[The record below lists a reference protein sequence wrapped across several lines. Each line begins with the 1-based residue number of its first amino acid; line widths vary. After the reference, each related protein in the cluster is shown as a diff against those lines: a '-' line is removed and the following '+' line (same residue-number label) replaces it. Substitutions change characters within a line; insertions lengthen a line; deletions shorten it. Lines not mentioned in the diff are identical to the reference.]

1 MARVK
6 CHPTLGV
13 ACQVSCLWGDISTS
27 AVVSA
32 SRPLKLRY
40 AASTNWLHRSKGCNV
55 ASCNRDAMP
64 RRVVSCMV
72 YPYGCHVVFSVRD
85 THKLRPL
92 LVHAVVARCMP
103 RCNSGCHL
111 MSRRR
116 ESTAAATRCSLTACR
131 AAAVLQRRVLCC
143 AVATQSPAL
152 LFLRRRQI
160 HDVPAPPC
168 DEAHGGRDLA
178 QRADLR
184 GTAAA
189 AHGSIGRNT
198 VQRSATQCN
207 HATMLQ
213 HGATCCNRSG
223 ATGQS

>member
-1 MARVK
+1 LQPVQSHATVSSIDERATGAVVCGACKM
-6 CHPTLGV
+6 PFNSTLGV

-32 SRPLKLRY
+32 SMPLKLRY

-55 ASCNRDAMP
+55 ASFNRDAMP
-64 RRVVSCMV
+64 GRVVSCMV

-103 RCNSGCHL
+103 RCNSICHL

-143 AVATQSPAL
+143 NVANVACCVAT
-152 LFLRRRQI
+152 
-160 HDVPAPPC
+160 
-168 DEAHGGRDLA
+168 
-178 QRADLR
+178 
-184 GTAAA
+184 
-189 AHGSIGRNT
+189 
-198 VQRSATQCN
+198 
-207 HATMLQ
+207 
-213 HGATCCNRSG
+213 
-223 ATGQS
+223 